1 MNGAVNGAVNGTT
14 KGTMR
19 RRIVALRGE
28 EGQSTV
34 LFLGM
39 MLLVLSV
46 TAVVIGATAVNLE
59 ARRLLA
65 AADGAASAAS
75 LSATA
80 SGDVRPTVSEGQA
93 LAAAEE
99 YLHTSGA
106 QERFDGVEIT
116 AVQVT
121 DGGRTAHIE
130 LSTTAELPLVSQMLP
145 AEVPVSAE
153 SHARVILRR

>member
-1 MNGAVNGAVNGTT
+1 MSEREMIAPED
-14 KGTMR
+14 
-19 RRIVALRGE
+19 E

-46 TAVVIGATAVNLE
+46 VAVVVGATSVNLE
-59 ARRLLA
+59 SRRLLA

-80 SGDVRPTVSEGQA
+80 SGDARPTVSEGQA

-99 YLHTSGA
+99 YLYTSGA
-106 QERFDGVEIT
+106 DDRFDGVEIT
-116 AVQVT
+116 GVRVT

-130 LSTTAELPLVSQMLP
+130 LATSAELPMVSAVLP
-145 AEVPVSAE
+145 AEVTVTAE
-153 SHARVILRR
+153 SHARVTLRR

>member
-1 MNGAVNGAVNGTT
+1 MEQ
-14 KGTMR
+14 
-19 RRIVALRGE
+19 E

-39 MLLVLSV
+39 MVLVLSV
-46 TAVVIGATAVNLE
+46 VAVIVGATAVNLE
-59 ARRLLA
+59 SRRLLA

-80 SGDVRPTVSEGQA
+80 SGDARPTVSEGQA

-99 YLHTSGA
+99 YLYTSGA

-116 AVQVT
+116 GVEVT

-130 LSTTAELPLVSQMLP
+130 LSTTAELPMVSAVLP
-145 AEVPVSAE
+145 AEVAVSAE
-153 SHARVILRR
+153 SHARVTLRR